1 MSGRPPDS
9 PQGTRRMSFV
19 PSGSACSTFSAV
31 RLFVAG
37 VVFAVIAAS
46 VPGSVFA
53 QRPLIPFDDPDRIQ
67 FAPATFVP
75 PDPGAYAVDLG
86 EGLTAYVAADRDT
99 ATVELTALIGASR
112 LDNPRG
118 KEGLAE
124 GVAYAISGAGPAGLS
139 PGAMRDRLYAMDA
152 RLSATVDNEHTRVSL
167 SLLAEDLNDGLDLF
181 VALLRAP
188 RLDDS
193 TTEAYRA
200 RGVVRGWDPDDP
212 RTRPEFEFPAF
223 VYGDHPAGRRPTVET
238 LHAIGAGDLAAFH
251 RRFYVPNNIVLA
263 ISGGFD
269 RATVAAEL
277 KKRLF
282 ATPWSRAAVTHDPVP
297 AVPKVT
303 PRTLHVF
310 DVDRRQGWM
319 VVGHLGRQGRQP
331 DQAALEVA
339 NYILGGGGA
348 AWKRVHPE
356 RPPATPEGHFKAR
369 LFNESRS
376 VRGLTNDTSSYVP
389 AGFRVPALAYAVTLG
404 RPESIAY
411 LLKIVD
417 TEWRRIGEEVTD
429 LEIEIAKGALTEG
442 AFQMRY
448 AGGHHTALSL
458 AEEKFFDGGYDW
470 SRGYVAA
477 IRAVTKPQVIAA
489 AKKYFRAEDLLG
501 VLVGP
506 LQRIQAS
513 EHPLYKAKLSDFGA
527 IVVHPW

>member
-1 MSGRPPDS
+1 MSGRRYNS
-9 PQGTRRMSFV
+9 PQRTRRTQRTSRTF
-19 PSGSACSTFSAV
+19 SCSAFSAFSAV
-31 RLFVAG
+31 KLL
-37 VVFAVIAAS
+37 IAAS
-46 VPGSVFA
+46 LAFVPAAAIA
-53 QRPLIPFDDPDRIQ
+53 QRPLIPFDDPDSIE
-67 FAPATFVP
+67 FGSAKFVP
-75 PDPGAYAVDLG
+75 PDPAVHFVDLG
-86 EGLTAYVAADRDT
+86 EGLTAYVAPDRNT
-99 ATVELTALIGASR
+99 ATVDLTALIGASR

-124 GVAYAISGAGPAGLS
+124 AVAYAISVAGPASLLS
-139 PGAMRDRLYAMDA
+139 GAMRDRLSAMEA

-200 RGVVRGWDPDDP
+200 QGVVRGWDADDP
-212 RTRPEFEFPAF
+212 RTRPEFEFSAL
-223 VYGDHPAGRRPTVET
+223 VYGDHPAGRRPTAAT
-238 LHAIGAGDLAAFH
+238 LNAIAAADLAAFH
-251 RRFYVPNNIVLA
+251 RRFYLPNNIVLA
-263 ISGGFD
+263 ASGGFD
-269 RATVAAEL
+269 RALVIAEL

-282 ATPWSRAAVTHDPVP
+282 ATPWPRAAVTHDPMP
-297 AVPKVT
+297 PVPKAA

-310 DVDRRQGWM
+310 DVDRLQGWM

-331 DQAALEVA
+331 DHAALEVA

-348 AWKRVHPE
+348 VWKRVHPE

-389 AGFRVPALAYAVTLG
+389 AGFRAAALTYAVTLG

-411 LLKIVD
+411 LLTIVD
-417 TEWRRIGEEVTD
+417 AEWRRIGQDVTD
-429 LEIEIAKGALTEG
+429 LEIDIAKGALIEG

-448 AGGHHTALSL
+448 AGAHQTALSL
-458 AEEKFFDGGYDW
+458 AEEKFFDGGHDW

-477 IRAVTKPQVIAA
+477 IRAVTKPQVVAA
-489 AKKYFRAEDLLG
+489 SRKYFRAEDLVG